1 MSFGLGIGHLLP
13 QILYFGAI
21 LAALISI
28 FWRPHYGLYFLIPL
42 VPMQTTRYRLF
53 EFPLGNKL
61 VDILL
66 LSIFVGWLLRA
77 NGRLIPK
84 TPLNKVLAA
93 LVVLFYAALV
103 RGSFFLNRDL
113 PLSTSDPRFSE
124 WKNYMVMPLLFLAA
138 VAVIKEIRQIKIL
151 VALMAVSTMLVNM
164 SFLVSTRSRD
174 LAHFS
179 YDTRD
184 AGVLGYA
191 GVNGFAAFVAQFI
204 VFLLALYAY
213 EKRKTLKLAL
223 LAINGFSL
231 YCLIYSFSRGAYLA
245 VALSVLF
252 LALFKERKLLIV
264 LLMVVI
270 GWQVFLPTAAKER
283 IAMTYQE
290 GVGLDNSAR
299 ERVAIWEDAWALFSQ
314 HPVFG
319 IGLET
324 YEYLR
329 RVQADSHGY
338 FGDTHDYYLKIL
350 VETGLLGF
358 GLFLWLLGAIYRQG
372 WRLFRSAE
380 DPFLKSLGLGFAS
393 MMVCAIVLNIFGD
406 RWSYLQ
412 VDGYLWA
419 LLACVVRGQ
428 MITEEQRAEES
439 APALAPVCSFRAN
452 QVSPRPIS

>member
-1 MSFGLGIGHLLP
+1 
-13 QILYFGAI
+13 
-21 LAALISI
+21 
-28 FWRPHYGLYFLIPL
+28 
-42 VPMQTTRYRLF
+42 
-53 EFPLGNKL
+53 
-61 VDILL
+61 
-66 LSIFVGWLLRA
+66 
-77 NGRLIPK
+77 
-84 TPLNKVLAA
+84 
-93 LVVLFYAALV
+93 
-103 RGSFFLNRDL
+103 
-113 PLSTSDPRFSE
+113 
-124 WKNYMVMPLLFLAA
+124 
-138 VAVIKEIRQIKIL
+138 
-151 VALMAVSTMLVNM
+151 
-164 SFLVSTRSRD
+164 
-174 LAHFS
+174 
-179 YDTRD
+179 
-184 AGVLGYA
+184 
-191 GVNGFAAFVAQFI
+191 
-204 VFLLALYAY
+204 
-213 EKRKTLKLAL
+213 
-223 LAINGFSL
+223 
-231 YCLIYSFSRGAYLA
+231 
-245 VALSVLF
+245 
-252 LALFKERKLLIV
+252 
-264 LLMVVI
+264 
-270 GWQVFLPTAAKER
+270 
-283 IAMTYQE
+283 MTYQE